1 MVTIKSA
8 ASNESPEN
16 RSMSIRSFD
25 IEKTSFKIIEE
36 SIQDHTYELQY
47 EWPIVRRVIHATA
60 DFDFATKEKI
70 IFNHSPIISA
80 FKAIQN
86 GSHIITDVEMV
97 RAGISKIN
105 LKKLNLE
112 SVCKITDQ
120 TIMEEAKKY
129 NKTRAEMAML
139 SCREEMDGGVVVIGN
154 APTALYETIRMI
166 KENLTKPSV
175 VIGVPV
181 GFVSALESKTEL
193 LKTNIPSITNL
204 GRKGGSS
211 VASSIINAL
220 LLLYLQIK

>member
-16 RSMSIRSFD
+16 RSMSIKAFD
-25 IEKTSFKIIEE
+25 IERMSFKIIDDY
-36 SIQDHTYELQY
+36 IRDHDYELQY
-47 EWPIVRRVIHATA
+47 EWPVVRRVIHATA
-60 DFDFATKEKI
+60 DFEFATKEKI
-70 IFNHSPIISA
+70 IFNHTPITSA
-80 FKAIQN
+80 FKAFQN

-112 SVCKITDQ
+112 SVCKISDQ
-120 TIMEEAKKY
+120 NLIEEAKKL

-139 SCREEMDGGVVVIGN
+139 CCREEMDGGVVVIGN

-175 VIGVPV
+175 VIGIPV
-181 GFVSALESKTEL
+181 GFVSALESKMEL

-220 LLLYLQIK
+220 LLLYLQMK